1 MNKSH
6 FPILLYILMI
16 LAMAT
21 WGLSWTN
28 AKVLSD
34 YGPSSVVAFWRFFFS
49 SIAMIPV
56 LWLTGN
62 DFRVTRQGMKYIFPG
77 AVFISLY
84 NIFFFVG
91 TDRGSAS
98 MGGIIVPTFNPVIT
112 FIISVLLL
120 KQVFSRKD
128 IIGLVLGFTGGV
140 IVLQVWTLS
149 LEQMIANGNMYFICA
164 SISWGI
170 MSIISGRSHGHV
182 STLSF
187 SFWVYTISALIYLGV
202 TWNKDIFLIFT
213 YDWIFWVNMF
223 FLSAGAMVFGTTV
236 YFLATTRLGPEKAS
250 AFIFMVPVTALL
262 FSVLLIGE
270 RLEVTTMI
278 GGIMTMTAVYLINK
292 SHARQ
297 EPID

>member
-1 MNKSH
+1 
-6 FPILLYILMI
+6 MI

-98 MGGIIVPTFNPVIT
+98 VGGIIVPTFNPVIT

-128 IIGLVLGFTGGV
+128 IMGLVLGFTGGV
-140 IVLQVWTLS
+140 IVLQAWTLS

-213 YDWIFWVNMF
+213 YDCIFWVNMF

-292 SHARQ
+292 SHARE
-297 EPID
+297 EPVD

>member
-1 MNKSH
+1 
-6 FPILLYILMI
+6 MI

-49 SIAMIPV
+49 SITMIPV

-77 AVFISLY
+77 ALFISLY

-98 MGGIIVPTFNPVIT
+98 VGGIIVPTFNPVIT

-128 IIGLVLGFTGGV
+128 IIGLVLGLTGGV

-149 LEQMIANGNMYFICA
+149 LEQMIANGNLYFICA

-202 TWNKDIFLIFT
+202 TWNKDILLIFT
-213 YDWIFWVNMF
+213 YDWIFWMNMF
-223 FLSAGAMVFGTTV
+223 FLSSGAMVFGTTV

>member
-1 MNKSH
+1 MNKTH

-49 SIAMIPV
+49 SITMIPV

-77 AVFISLY
+77 ALFISLY

-98 MGGIIVPTFNPVIT
+98 VGGIIVPTFNPVIT

-128 IIGLVLGFTGGV
+128 IIGLVLGLTGGV
-140 IVLQVWTLS
+140 IVLQAWTLS
-149 LEQMIANGNMYFICA
+149 LEQMIANGNLYFICA

-202 TWNKDIFLIFT
+202 TWNKDILLIFT
-213 YDWIFWVNMF
+213 YDWIFWMNMF
-223 FLSAGAMVFGTTV
+223 FLSSGAMVFGTTV

>member
-6 FPILLYILMI
+6 FPILLYTLMI

-49 SIAMIPV
+49 SITMIPV

-98 MGGIIVPTFNPVIT
+98 VGGIIVPTFNPVIT
-112 FIISVLLL
+112 CIISVLLL

-128 IIGLVLGFTGGV
+128 IIGLVLGLTGGV
-140 IVLQVWTLS
+140 IVLQAWTLS
-149 LEQMIANGNMYFICA
+149 LEQMIANGNLFFICA

-202 TWNKDIFLIFT
+202 TWNKDILLIFT
-213 YDWIFWVNMF
+213 YDWIFWMNMF
-223 FLSAGAMVFGTTV
+223 FLSSGAMVFGTTV

>member
-6 FPILLYILMI
+6 FPILLYTLMI

-34 YGPSSVVAFWRFFFS
+34 YGPSSVVVFWRFFFS
-49 SIAMIPV
+49 SITMIPV

-98 MGGIIVPTFNPVIT
+98 VGGIIVPTFNPVIT

-170 MSIISGRSHGHV
+170 MSVISGRSHGHV

-202 TWNKDIFLIFT
+202 TWNKDILLIFT

>member
-28 AKVLSD
+28 AKVLSN
-34 YGPSSVVAFWRFFFS
+34 YGPSSVVAFWRFSFS

-98 MGGIIVPTFNPVIT
+98 VGGIIVPTFNPVIT

>member
-6 FPILLYILMI
+6 FPILLYTLMI

-34 YGPSSVVAFWRFFFS
+34 YGPSSVVVFWRFFFS
-49 SIAMIPV
+49 SITMIPV

-62 DFRVTRQGMKYIFPG
+62 DFRVTRQGMKYIFSG

-98 MGGIIVPTFNPVIT
+98 VGGIIVPTFNPVIT

-140 IVLQVWTLS
+140 IVLQAWTLS

-170 MSIISGRSHGHV
+170 MSVISGRSHGHV

-202 TWNKDIFLIFT
+202 TWNKDILLIFT

-297 EPID
+297 ESTD

>member
-21 WGLSWTN
+21 WGLSWSN

-98 MGGIIVPTFNPVIT
+98 VGGIIVPTFNPVIT

-128 IIGLVLGFTGGV
+128 IMGLVLGFTGGV
-140 IVLQVWTLS
+140 IVLQAWTLS
-149 LEQMIANGNMYFICA
+149 LEQMIANGNMFFICA

-187 SFWVYTISALIYLGV
+187 SFWVYTISALIYFGV
-202 TWNKDIFLIFT
+202 TWNEDILLIFT

-292 SHARQ
+292 SHAR
-297 EPID
+297 

>member
-6 FPILLYILMI
+6 FPILLYTLMI

-21 WGLSWTN
+21 CGRSWTN
-28 AKVLSD
+28 AKILSD

-98 MGGIIVPTFNPVIT
+98 VGGIIVPTFNPIIT

-120 KQVFSRKD
+120 KQVFYRKD
-128 IIGLVLGFTGGV
+128 IMGLVLGFTGGV
-140 IVLQVWTLS
+140 IVLQAWTLS
-149 LEQMIANGNMYFICA
+149 LEQMIANGNLYFICA

-187 SFWVYTISALIYLGV
+187 SFWVYTISALIYLGA
-202 TWNKDIFLIFT
+202 TWNKDILLIFT

-236 YFLATTRLGPEKAS
+236 YFLGTTRLGPEKAS
-250 AFIFMVPVTALL
+250 SFIFMVPVTALL

-278 GGIMTMTAVYLINK
+278 GGIMTMTAIYLINK

>member
-6 FPILLYILMI
+6 FPILLYTLMI

-49 SIAMIPV
+49 SITMIPV

-84 NIFFFVG
+84 NILFFVG

-98 MGGIIVPTFNPVIT
+98 VGGIIVPIFNPIIT

-120 KQVFSRKD
+120 KQVFYRKD
-128 IIGLVLGFTGGV
+128 IMGLVLGFTGGV
-140 IVLQVWTLS
+140 IVLQAWTLS
-149 LEQMIANGNMYFICA
+149 LEQMIANGNLFFICA

-202 TWNKDIFLIFT
+202 TWNKDILLIFT

-236 YFLATTRLGPEKAS
+236 YFLGTTRLGPEKAS
-250 AFIFMVPVTALL
+250 SFIFMVPVTALL

>member
-1 MNKSH
+1 
-6 FPILLYILMI
+6 MI

-21 WGLSWTN
+21 WGLSWSN

-98 MGGIIVPTFNPVIT
+98 VGGIIVPTFNPVIT

-128 IIGLVLGFTGGV
+128 IMGLVLGFTGGV
-140 IVLQVWTLS
+140 IVLQAWTLS
-149 LEQMIANGNMYFICA
+149 LEQMIANGNMFFICA

-187 SFWVYTISALIYLGV
+187 SFWVYTISALIYFGV
-202 TWNKDIFLIFT
+202 TWNEDILLIFT

-292 SHARQ
+292 SHAR
-297 EPID
+297 

>member
-6 FPILLYILMI
+6 FPILLYTLMI

-49 SIAMIPV
+49 SITMIPV

-98 MGGIIVPTFNPVIT
+98 VGGIIVPTFNPVIT

-140 IVLQVWTLS
+140 IVLQAWTLS

-170 MSIISGRSHGHV
+170 MSVISGRSHGHV

-202 TWNKDIFLIFT
+202 TWNKDILLIFT

>member
-6 FPILLYILMI
+6 FPILLYTLMI

-34 YGPSSVVAFWRFFFS
+34 YGPSSVVVFWRFFFS
-49 SIAMIPV
+49 SITMIPV

-98 MGGIIVPTFNPVIT
+98 VGGIIVPTFNPVIT

-140 IVLQVWTLS
+140 IVLQAWTLS

-170 MSIISGRSHGHV
+170 MSVISGRSHGHV

-202 TWNKDIFLIFT
+202 TWNKDILLIFT

-250 AFIFMVPVTALL
+250 AFIFMVPVMALL

-292 SHARQ
+292 SHARK
-297 EPID
+297 EPRD

>member
-140 IVLQVWTLS
+140 IVLQAWTLS

-187 SFWVYTISALIYLGV
+187 SFWVYTISALIYFGV

>member
-49 SIAMIPV
+49 SITMIPV

-98 MGGIIVPTFNPVIT
+98 VGGIIVPTFNPVIT

-140 IVLQVWTLS
+140 IVLQAWTLS

-170 MSIISGRSHGHV
+170 MSVISGRSHGHV

-202 TWNKDIFLIFT
+202 TWNKDILLIFT

-297 EPID
+297 EPTD